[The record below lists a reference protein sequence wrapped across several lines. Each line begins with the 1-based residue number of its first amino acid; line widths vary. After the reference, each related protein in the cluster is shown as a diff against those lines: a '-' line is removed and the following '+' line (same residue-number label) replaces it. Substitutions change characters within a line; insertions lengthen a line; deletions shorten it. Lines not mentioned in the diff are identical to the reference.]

1 MSPEEH
7 DEELLRL
14 ETVQREAER
23 RAALAERIYRVSL
36 GQRRRGGEWQE
47 ADGSPASLLV
57 GSSPEFYAL
66 AAATDAVI
74 LAREQIRDHETSYT
88 GWARYRLV
96 ISSDGHVHAND
107 QCRSFRPTTKTVVI
121 PSLSGKDQADAVE
134 MLGNACCSVC
144 MATAGRA
151 ISKIPSSL
159 VNVLVRRGTKAF
171 EEALAR
177 RRGLTSRSE
186 ERIMSL

>member
-14 ETVQREAER
+14 ETLQREAER
-23 RAALAERIYRVSL
+23 KAALAERIYRVSL
-36 GQRRRGGEWQE
+36 GQRRRGGVWQE
-47 ADGSPASLLV
+47 ADGGPAFLPV
-57 GSSPEFYAL
+57 TGSDEYLAL
-66 AAATDAVI
+66 AAAADAVI
-74 LAREQIRDHETSYT
+74 EAREQIVHHEAEYT
-88 GWARYRLV
+88 GWTRYRLV
-96 ISSDGHVHAND
+96 ISSDGHVHANA

-121 PSLSGKDQADAVE
+121 PSLSGKLETDAVA

-144 MATAGRA
+144 MPTTGQA

-177 RRGLTSRSE
+177 RKGLTDR
-186 ERIMSL
+186 RPGHILDT